1 MGREQVII
9 VMQNRRMLRT
19 RGDEWIET
27 RRASHGAT
35 AVLIEAQHRAEL
47 AEQRLAMLTLVL
59 DDLRVQR
66 DKWQQQAER
75 LAITDKRARQPWWRR
90 LAA

>member
-1 MGREQVII
+1 
-9 VMQNRRMLRT
+9 ML
-19 RGDEWIET
+19 
-27 RRASHGAT
+27 A
-35 AVLIEAQHRAEL
+35 
-47 AEQRLAMLTLVL
+47 LVL

-75 LAITDKRARQPWWRR
+75 LAITDARARQPWWRR